1 MLFHISHFLFDL
13 AEIENSVK
21 FIRQDMEDYVW
32 DFYQTTVKMSS
43 YLVGMMVSEFAGTQS
58 ESELNRVPF
67 TIWTRPS
74 LTKLTKY
81 S

>member
-1 MLFHISHFLFDL
+1 M
-13 AEIENSVK
+13 
-21 FIRQDMEDYVW
+21 QDYVW

-43 YLVGMMVSEFAGTQS
+43 YLVGMMVSEFTGVLS